1 MLKFYLEVLCVLNI
15 HVVDENQIVL
25 SEVADFDLAETFNC
39 GQCFRWN
46 PSGDNEFVGVAF
58 DCVVNILK
66 KKNKIVLTGKS
77 MAKNFD
83 TVWQNYFDLD
93 SDYSKVKAGLSSLD
107 ATLSLAC
114 KYAPGIRILQQDP
127 WEALCSFIISQNNN
141 IPRIKG
147 IIERLCRCFGREVE
161 PGFFSFPKIIT
172 IAKLDKDDLSPIKC
186 GFRDAYILD
195 AAQKVASGEVD
206 FAKIARMPLD
216 SARKE
221 LMKIKGVGPKV
232 AECALL
238 YGFHRLEAFPIDV
251 WMQRAL
257 DTFFPGKDISY
268 FGRHAGIAQQYIFH
282 YSRMNPSLV
291 K

>member
-1 MLKFYLEVLCVLNI
+1 MRV

-46 PSGDNEFVGVAF
+46 PVGDDEFVGVAF
-58 DCVVNILK
+58 DSVVNILK
-66 KKNKIVLTGKS
+66 KKNKIVLTGNS
-77 MAKNFD
+77 IAKNFD
-83 TVWQNYFDLD
+83 TVWQNYFDL
-93 SDYSKVKAGLSSLD
+93 STDYGKVKAELSGLD
-107 ATLSLAC
+107 ATLNLAC
-114 KYAPGIRILQQDP
+114 KYAPGIRILRQDP

-147 IIERLCRCFGREVE
+147 IIERLCRCFGHEVA
-161 PGFFSFPKIIT
+161 PGFFSFPKST
-172 IAKLDKDDLSPIKC
+172 TLAELDKGDLSSIKC

-206 FAKIARMPLD
+206 FTKIATMPID

-238 YGFHRLEAFPIDV
+238 YGFHRLEAFPVDV
-251 WMQRAL
+251 WMHRAL
-257 DTFFPGKDISY
+257 STFFPGKEIAY
-268 FGRHAGIAQQYIFH
+268 FGRYAGIAQQYIFH
-282 YSRMNPSLV
+282 YSRLNPDLV

>member
-1 MLKFYLEVLCVLNI
+1 MLKFCLEVFEAVKV

-25 SEVADFDLAETFNC
+25 SEVTDFDLAETFNC

-46 PSGDNEFVGVAF
+46 PVGDDEFVGVAF
-58 DCVVNILK
+58 DSVVNILK
-66 KKNKIVLTGKS
+66 KKNKIVLTGNS
-77 MAKNFD
+77 IAKNFD
-83 TVWQNYFDLD
+83 TVWQNYFDLGT
-93 SDYSKVKAGLSSLD
+93 DYGKVKADLSRLD

-114 KYAPGIRILQQDP
+114 KYAPGIRILRQDP

-147 IIERLCRCFGREVE
+147 IIERLCRCFGREVT
-161 PGFFSFPKIIT
+161 PGFFSFPKNT
-172 IAKLDKDDLSPIKC
+172 TLAELDKDDLSPIKC
-186 GFRDAYILD
+186 GFRDAYIID
-195 AAQKVASGEVD
+195 AAQKVASGEID
-206 FAKIARMPLD
+206 FTKIATMPID

-238 YGFHRLEAFPIDV
+238 YGFHRLEAFPVDV
-251 WMQRAL
+251 WMHRAL
-257 DTFFPGKDISY
+257 FTFFPGKDPSY
-268 FGRHAGIAQQYIFH
+268 FGRYAGIAQQYIFH
-282 YSRMNPSLV
+282 YSRMNPDLV